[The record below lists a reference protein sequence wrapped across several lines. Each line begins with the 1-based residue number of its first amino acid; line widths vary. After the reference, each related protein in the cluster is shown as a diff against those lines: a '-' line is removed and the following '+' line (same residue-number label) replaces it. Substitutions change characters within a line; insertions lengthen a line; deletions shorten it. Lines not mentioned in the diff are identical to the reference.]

1 MEAGHRYI
9 LEPYSGPG
17 SRHTCPECGRKG
29 AFVRYIDTE
38 TGEQLADNV
47 GRCNREDSCGY
58 HYKPRDY
65 FRDHPGTGQ
74 PFQPTL
80 RTKPR
85 PIVRPWTPPPPLESY
100 TIPAQLVKNLYAR
113 EAQEEAGKMPS
124 ARRWPFSHLF
134 QGDQLRNG
142 IEKSAFRSCAVSS
155 YLAAFLRDQFGADAF
170 QAIVRSY
177 HLGSWRGAAVF
188 WYIDSGR
195 RIRTGKAMYYLENGH
210 RNKNYNPFYMHPIIS
225 AHARLAEGWKLRRCL
240 FGEHLLQRNPA
251 APVALVESEK
261 TALICAAL
269 CPGPVWLAAGGKHYL
284 NADTCAALKG
294 RSVIAYPDLGAFDE
308 WQLKL
313 SDISKQA
320 GFAVEVSPLLE
331 GIATAQERAAGL
343 DIADYLL
350 QDRKAGNGPKTGI
363 DSKLKTTLNND

>member
-1 MEAGHRYI
+1 METGYRYI
-9 LEPYSGPG
+9 LEPYNGPG
-17 SRHTCPECGRKG
+17 SRYTCPECGRKG

-38 TGEQLADNV
+38 TGEQLADYV

-58 HYKPRDY
+58 HYKPGQY
-65 FRDHPGTGQ
+65 FKDHPEKGQ
-74 PFQPTL
+74 PFTPQ
-80 RTKPR
+80 RRQFR
-85 PIVRPWTPPPPLESY
+85 PIVRKWTPPPPLESY
-100 TIPAQLVKNLYAR
+100 TIPAQLVKDLYAS
-113 EAQEEAGKMPS
+113 EAGEEMGRMPS

-134 QGDQLRNG
+134 TGAELRRG
-142 IEKSAFRSCAVSS
+142 IERSAFRSCAVSS
-155 YLAAFLRDQFGADAF
+155 YLAAYLRQQFGPDPF
-170 QAIVRSY
+170 QAVVRSY

-210 RNKNYNPFYMHPIIS
+210 RDKNYNPFYMHPIIS

-261 TALICAAL
+261 TALICATL

-284 NADTCAALKG
+284 NADTCSALKG

-313 SDISKQA
+313 SDIAKEI

-350 QDRKAGNGPKTGI
+350 QDLAAGNGPKSGI
-363 DSKLKTTLNND
+363 EGKLKTTLNNG

>member
-1 MEAGHRYI
+1 METEHRYI

-74 PFQPTL
+74 PFQPVR
-80 RTKPR
+80 RTKTR
-85 PIVRPWTPPPPLESY
+85 PIIREWTPPPALESY
-100 TIPAQLVKNLYAR
+100 TIPAQLVKDLYAR

-155 YLAAFLRDQFGADAF
+155 YLAAYLWEKCGADA
-170 QAIVRSY
+170 IRRVTRSY

-210 RNKNYNPFYMHPIIS
+210 RNKKYNPFYMHPIFYEQG
-225 AHARLAEGWKLRRCL
+225 ALPEGWKLRRCL
-240 FGEHLLQRNPA
+240 FGEHLLERNPA

-261 TALICAAL
+261 SALICAAL
-269 CPGPVWLAAGGKHYL
+269 CPGPIWLAAGGKHYL
-284 NADTCAALKG
+284 NADTCAVLKG

-308 WQLKL
+308 WRLKL

-320 GFAVEVSPLLE
+320 SFAVEVSPLLE

-350 QDRKAGNGPKTGI
+350 HEAGPAEGLENAIKANAA
-363 DSKLKTTLNND
+363 KL

>member
-1 MEAGHRYI
+1 MEAEHRYI

-17 SRHTCPECGRKG
+17 SRYTCPECGRKG

-65 FRDHPGTGQ
+65 YRDHPDRGQ
-74 PFQPTL
+74 PFQPAL

-85 PIVRPWTPPPPLESY
+85 PIIREWTPPPPLESY
-100 TIPAQLVKNLYAR
+100 TIPAQLVKDLYAR
-113 EAQEEAGKMPS
+113 EAREEAGKMPS

-134 QGDQLRNG
+134 TGSQLRNG
-142 IEKSAFRSCAVSS
+142 IERSAFRSCAVSS
-155 YLAAFLRDQFGADAF
+155 YLAAYLWDKFGADAI
-170 QAIVRSY
+170 QPVVRSY

-210 RNKNYNPFYMHPIIS
+210 RNKNYHPFYMHPIIS
-225 AHARLAEGWKLRRCL
+225 AHKPLPEGWALRRCL
-240 FGEHLLQRNPA
+240 FGAHLLQARPA
-251 APVALVESEK
+251 DPVALVESEK
-261 TALICAAL
+261 TALICATL
-269 CPGPVWLAAGGKHYL
+269 CPGPIWLAAGGKHYL
-284 NADTCAALKG
+284 NADTCAELKG
-294 RSVIAYPDLGAFDE
+294 RKVIAYPDLAAFDE
-308 WQLKL
+308 WQQKL
-313 SDISKQA
+313 ADLSRKI
-320 GFAVEVSPLLE
+320 GFAVEVSDLLE
-331 GIATAQERAAGL
+331 RIATAQERAAGL

-350 QDRKAGNGPKTGI
+350 HEAGPAEGLGNALQFNT
-363 DSKLKTTLNND
+363 SKP